1 MIAMGRY
8 VDGMPLPNKRSAD
21 ERDRPSGQPGSIGQ
35 LSVGLLQQS

>member
-21 ERDRPSGQPGSIGQ
+21 ERDGTSGQPGSISKF
-35 LSVGLLQQS
+35 SVGLLQQS